1 MGVAGISYT
10 HFMGSNMYIKT
21 SIGSTYTSVKTIV
34 DSVGASQRFPLY
46 RDNSSGRRYII
57 NSILHQKIDAR
68 NNYSFGVNAQ
78 NIGFNFHDS
87 VRTGNDLRTLRNDD
101 GNTWLFQAYALYQYK
116 FNARTTLNSGLHVQ
130 SLTLNGSSA
139 LEPRLGLVH
148 QISRNKKLSLGAGM
162 HRQMQNLQ
170 VYFLKTMVNGQVF
183 ETNKNLGLTKSI
195 HSVIGYDYNI
205 SKTWRSKVEAYYQ
218 YLYNVPVTIASS
230 YYSVINEGADFN
242 TPGTD
247 SLINKGKGQNFGIE
261 FTLEKSFS
269 KGFYMLNTL
278 SCISRNIQEVMV

>member
-1 MGVAGISYT
+1 
-10 HFMGSNMYIKT
+10 
-21 SIGSTYTSVKTIV
+21 
-34 DSVGASQRFPLY
+34 
-46 RDNSSGRRYII
+46 
-57 NSILHQKIDAR
+57 
-68 NNYSFGVNAQ
+68 
-78 NIGFNFHDS
+78 
-87 VRTGNDLRTLRNDD
+87 
-101 GNTWLFQAYALYQYK
+101 
-116 FNARTTLNSGLHVQ
+116 
-130 SLTLNGSSA
+130 
-139 LEPRLGLVH
+139 
-148 QISRNKKLSLGAGM
+148 
-162 HRQMQNLQ
+162 
-170 VYFLKTMVNGQVF
+170 
-183 ETNKNLGLTKSI
+183 LGLTKSI

-278 SCISRNIQEVMV
+278 SLYQSKYSGSNGIEKSTAFNGNFILNTLAGKEIVLSKKSTLAFDTKISIAGGRRYTPINLELSQITKKQVNIESETFAKQFDPYFRLDFKLSYRRSGKRITQEWFVDIQNITNRKNIFIQAFNAQTGEINKQYQLGLFPNFNYRVNF